1 MCKVERGMLGYILYV
16 MGKSKLL
23 NLLTYVK
30 CLGTSK
36 AEEMQRTVVTAFI
49 ILKRRTV
56 EV

>member
-1 MCKVERGMLGYILYV
+1 MCKVESRMLGCILYV

-30 CLGTSK
+30 RLGTSK
-36 AEEMQRTVVTAFI
+36 AEEVPWPVITAFT
-49 ILKRRTV
+49 ILKRRTL